1 MPVKERVNIY
11 KMEVVACLKRK
22 YGDEYSPPIYK
33 RCIPME
39 TDKGDL
45 KGIAAIQ
52 LVECLI
58 SSGVLEWAYYET
70 EDGSRIDF
78 RTNNQK
84 DENK

>member
-1 MPVKERVNIY
+1 
-11 KMEVVACLKRK
+11 MEI
-22 YGDEYSPPIYK
+22 DEAG
-33 RCIPME
+33 M
-39 TDKGDL
+39 KGV
-45 KGIAAIQ
+45 AAIQ